1 MAEKHLHV
9 EFGTHSAVLSS
20 CIMSQ
25 FNIVGKL
32 WGKSKSKKV
41 QAAGSQLVLAGD
53 GSAHRS
59 ALSNARSGPLA
70 AKRCLR
76 RVA

>member
-53 GSAHRS
+53 GSAHRP
-59 ALSNARSGPLA
+59 ALSNARSRPLV
-70 AKRCLR
+70 AKRFLR